1 MGRPR
6 SLVMD
11 LEVGECLMVIPS
23 PSGDPADRVVRVEML
38 AKSGKR
44 ARIRV
49 SAAAS
54 TQVQRVEISAH
65 PELTAPA

>member
-1 MGRPR
+1 MERPGPR

-11 LEVGECLMVIPS
+11 LEVGECLTVIAAP
-23 PSGDPADRVVRVEML
+23 GCDPADRVVRVEML

-49 SAAAS
+49 LAAAC
-54 TQVQRVEISAH
+54 THVQRTER
-65 PELTAPA
+65 PEFPEPA